1 MTIQRTPRSRVT
13 GFTLVEVLI
22 ALVVMSIGMLGI
34 AALYL
39 ESLRSSRAAL
49 LRTQAVT
56 LAADMADRIRAN
68 RYISTGGTKY
78 DPSLITA
85 ASVPAC
91 ETAGSTC
98 TPSNMFANDLYR
110 WQQAVGATLPGAT
123 ATVTFAIVSS
133 VPVYTITINWRQSGD
148 DNLASYSL
156 QVQT

>member
-1 MTIQRTPRSRVT
+1 MQSQSHRRSGAS

-39 ESLRSSRAAL
+39 ESLRSSRTAL

-68 RYISTGGTKY
+68 RYISTGPGKY
-78 DPSLITA
+78 DPSLIA
-85 ASVPAC
+85 AANVAAC

-98 TPSNMFANDLYR
+98 SPSSMYANDLYR
-110 WQQAVGATLPGAT
+110 WQQQVAATLPEST
-123 ATVTFAIVSS
+123 ATVNFAIVGS
-133 VPVYTITINWRQSGD
+133 VPIYTITISWRQSGD
-148 DNLASYSL
+148 NNLASYSL
-156 QVQT
+156 VVQT